1 MFNLQTDG
9 HGSTVF
15 EVLL

>member
-9 HGSTVF
+9 NGSTVF